1 MGGFIRR
8 TGSSYGGNLIE
19 NTVHESLAGLERTD
33 PRYFPCSCTGVFRRS
48 GHALEMTFVTY
59 THGGHKTLDIP
70 QLAGVYG
77 STMIESMWWPR
88 QYTAV
93 VQGVQTGHIEVGLVG
108 AEHIVQE
115 FSPELRRLFH
125 LHFGEQR
132 AARQ

>member
-1 MGGFIRR
+1 
-8 TGSSYGGNLIE
+8 
-19 NTVHESLAGLERTD
+19 
-33 PRYFPCSCTGVFRRS
+33 
-48 GHALEMTFVTY
+48 MTFLTY
-59 THGGHKTLDIP
+59 THGGHKTLDLP

-108 AEHIVQE
+108 AEHIIQE